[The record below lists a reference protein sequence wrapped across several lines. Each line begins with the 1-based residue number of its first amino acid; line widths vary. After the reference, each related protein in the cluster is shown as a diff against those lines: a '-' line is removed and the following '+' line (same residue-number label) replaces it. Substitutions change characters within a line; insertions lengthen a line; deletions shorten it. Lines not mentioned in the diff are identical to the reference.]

1 MAWRIN
7 FARLSILALFII
19 ITVLQLFSFPG
30 QFNYMRQQD
39 SIELFLQIA
48 LTSLVALWLFAAQ
61 YALIS
66 IWKILN
72 YMQKNEFFTV
82 ECFSWVTRIVATFN
96 FASAVPVGLIV
107 LIAPQSDD
115 PGVLVMLLAI
125 LMFLLTLAVVMSLFR
140 DQIQTKLPGQVG

>member
-1 MAWRIN
+1 
-7 FARLSILALFII
+7 
-19 ITVLQLFSFPG
+19 
-30 QFNYMRQQD
+30 MRQQD

-82 ECFSWVTRIVATFN
+82 ECFSWVTSIVATFK

-140 DQIQTKLPGQVG
+140 DQIQTKLPSQVG